1 MKNRANLWL
10 GILGASTAGA
20 LGVAVFLATLGT
32 AAGVASGGENGGTQ
46 AATAPSLSRP
56 APSPMQTYA
65 GMVTCSRCGAKH
77 APSSSK
83 NASDCVR
90 ICVHDGASF
99 ALIDGNDVYLL
110 EGNWEQVK
118 KAAGQRAEI
127 TGTLRGHTIEVS
139 SVTAP

>member
-32 AAGVASGGENGGTQ
+32 AAGGGKRRRKRCHSGRDSSLLVSASTVAYADLRRDGDLLALRGQ
-46 AATAPSLSRP
+46 ARSIQFQKCQRL
-56 APSPMQTYA
+56 
-65 GMVTCSRCGAKH
+65 
-77 APSSSK
+77 
-83 NASDCVR
+83 R